1 MTNLIVFE
9 NASEVIVGDAA
20 TVNDIIRDW
29 FLNGGRS
36 LDDYDTYL
44 VDGSKGYSINSR
56 IVQGHASGRK
66 AYDVTQLMPNPLRE
80 ALIDFGQL
88 TEE

>member
-1 MTNLIVFE
+1 MSKLIVFE
-9 NASEVIVGDAA
+9 NANEVIVGDAA
-20 TVNDIIRDW
+20 SANDIIRDW
-29 FLNGGRS
+29 FLNGKRI

-44 VDGSKGYSINSR
+44 VDGHEGFSFRSKITPGPLKR
-56 IVQGHASGRK
+56 T
-66 AYDVTQLMPNPLRE
+66 AYDVTELMPNALRE